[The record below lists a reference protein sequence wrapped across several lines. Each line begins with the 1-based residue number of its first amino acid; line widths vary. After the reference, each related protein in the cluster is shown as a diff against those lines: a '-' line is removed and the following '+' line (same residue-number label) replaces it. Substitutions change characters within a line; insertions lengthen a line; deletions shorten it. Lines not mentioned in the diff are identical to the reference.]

1 MDMNDDLL
9 IEKDKNNSLKLKMK
23 EDNQEIRKKCY
34 SLKRKI
40 LKKHLQI
47 PFEERREEDFLHWN

>member
-1 MDMNDDLL
+1 
-9 IEKDKNNSLKLKMK
+9 MK

-34 SLKRKI
+34 SLKREI
-40 LKKHLQI
+40 LKKHLLI